1 MTSTFVH
8 AQYPTIHFG
17 VERARLGLIAL
28 QALTFSL
35 FQSVLQ
41 IPTSLSNWRKAE
53 REDRM
58 WESAMTDYRVMAELL
73 SARDRQQ

>member
-1 MTSTFVH
+1 MTTFVH

-17 VERARLGLIAL
+17 VERVKLGL
-28 QALTFSL
+28 
-35 FQSVLQ
+35 SVAQDLAISAFKSILN
-41 IPTSLSNWRKAE
+41 IPTTFLNWIKAD

>member
-1 MTSTFVH
+1 MTTFVH
-8 AQYPTIHFG
+8 AQFPTIHFG
-17 VERARLGLIAL
+17 VERAKLGLSVAQDL
-28 QALTFSL
+28 VFSAT
-35 FQSVLQ
+35 QSILN
-41 IPTSLSNWRKAE
+41 IPTAFSNWNKAD

>member
-1 MTSTFVH
+1 MTTFVH

-17 VERARLGLIAL
+17 VERAKLGLSVAQDL
-28 QALTFSL
+28 VFSAYTSIL
-35 FQSVLQ
+35 N
-41 IPTSLSNWRKAE
+41 IPTAFSNWVKASHE
-53 REDRM
+53 ERM

>member
-1 MTSTFVH
+1 MTTFVH

-17 VERARLGLIAL
+17 VERTKLGLSVAQDL
-28 QALTFSL
+28 VFSAY
-35 FQSVLQ
+35 QSILN
-41 IPTSLSNWRKAE
+41 IPTAFSNWIKAD

>member
-1 MTSTFVH
+1 MTTFVH

-17 VERARLGLIAL
+17 VERAKLGLSVA
-28 QALTFSL
+28 QDSVFSAY
-35 FQSVLQ
+35 QSILN
-41 IPTSLSNWRKAE
+41 IPTAFSNWIKAD

>member
-1 MTSTFVH
+1 MTTFVH

-17 VERARLGLIAL
+17 VERTKLGLSVAQDL
-28 QALTFSL
+28 FFSAY
-35 FQSVLQ
+35 QSILN
-41 IPTSLSNWRKAE
+41 IPTAFSNWIKAD

>member
-1 MTSTFVH
+1 MTTFVH

-17 VERARLGLIAL
+17 VERAKLGL
-28 QALTFSL
+28 
-35 FQSVLQ
+35 SVAQDLAVSAFKSIRN
-41 IPTSLSNWRKAE
+41 IPTSFSNWIKAD

>member
-1 MTSTFVH
+1 MTTFVH

-17 VERARLGLIAL
+17 VERAKLGLSVAQDL
-28 QALTFSL
+28 VFSAY
-35 FQSVLQ
+35 QSVLN
-41 IPTSLSNWRKAE
+41 IPNALSNWVKTD
-53 REDRM
+53 REDCM

>member
-1 MTSTFVH
+1 MTTFVH

-17 VERARLGLIAL
+17 VERAKLGLSVAQDLAISAFKSIL
-28 QALTFSL
+28 NIPTTFS
-35 FQSVLQ
+35 
-41 IPTSLSNWRKAE
+41 NWIKAD

-58 WESAMTDYRVMAELL
+58 WESTMTDYRVMAELL

>member
-1 MTSTFVH
+1 MTTFVH

-17 VERARLGLIAL
+17 VERAKLGLSVAQDL
-28 QALTFSL
+28 VFSAY
-35 FQSVLQ
+35 QSILN
-41 IPTSLSNWRKAE
+41 IPTALSNWVKAD
-53 REDRM
+53 REERM

>member
-1 MTSTFVH
+1 MTTFVH

-17 VERARLGLIAL
+17 VERAKLGLSVAQDL
-28 QALTFSL
+28 VFSAY
-35 FQSVLQ
+35 QSFLN
-41 IPTSLSNWRKAE
+41 IPNALSNWVKAD
-53 REDRM
+53 REERM

>member
-1 MTSTFVH
+1 MTTFVH

-17 VERARLGLIAL
+17 VERAKLGLSVAQDLAICAFKSIL
-28 QALTFSL
+28 NIPTTFS
-35 FQSVLQ
+35 
-41 IPTSLSNWRKAE
+41 NWIKAD

>member
-1 MTSTFVH
+1 MTTFVH

-17 VERARLGLIAL
+17 VERAKLGLSVAQDL
-28 QALTFSL
+28 VFSAYRSIL
-35 FQSVLQ
+35 N
-41 IPTSLSNWRKAE
+41 IPNALSNWAKAD
-53 REDRM
+53 REERM

>member
-1 MTSTFVH
+1 MTTFVH

-17 VERARLGLIAL
+17 VERAKLGLSVAQDL
-28 QALTFSL
+28 VFSAY
-35 FQSVLQ
+35 QSVLN
-41 IPTSLSNWRKAE
+41 IPNALSNWVKTD
-53 REDRM
+53 REERM

>member
-1 MTSTFVH
+1 MTTFVH

-17 VERARLGLIAL
+17 VERAKLGLSVAQDL
-28 QALTFSL
+28 VFSAY
-35 FQSVLQ
+35 QSILN
-41 IPTSLSNWRKAE
+41 IPNALSNWAKAD

-58 WESAMTDYRVMAELL
+58 WENAMTDYRVMAELL

>member
-1 MTSTFVH
+1 MTTFVH

-17 VERARLGLIAL
+17 VERAKLGL
-28 QALTFSL
+28 
-35 FQSVLQ
+35 SVAQDLAISAFKSILN
-41 IPTSLSNWRKAE
+41 IPTKFSNWIKAD

>member
-1 MTSTFVH
+1 MTTFVH

-17 VERARLGLIAL
+17 VERAKLGLSVTQDLA
-28 QALTFSL
+28 FSL
-35 FQSVLQ
+35 YKTILN
-41 IPTSLSNWRKAE
+41 IPVTVSNWVKADQE
-53 REDRM
+53 ERM